1 MAGPAKGR
9 ETILKNDADS
19 AWKSEIILACSTV
32 LVQNPSGA
40 LCHPWNIRV
49 PVVTLFGEEDSALH
63 AASPAQGCIQHA
75 LVTARKQTHEHLNNP
90 C

>member
-1 MAGPAKGR
+1 MACRNRQRLKSGGRAAGPVKGR
-9 ETILKNDADS
+9 EEILKNDADS

-49 PVVTLFGEEDSALH
+49 PVVTLFGERTVLCMPH
-63 AASPAQGCIQHA
+63 HLLKAASSMH
-75 LVTARKQTHEHLNNP
+75 R
-90 C
+90 